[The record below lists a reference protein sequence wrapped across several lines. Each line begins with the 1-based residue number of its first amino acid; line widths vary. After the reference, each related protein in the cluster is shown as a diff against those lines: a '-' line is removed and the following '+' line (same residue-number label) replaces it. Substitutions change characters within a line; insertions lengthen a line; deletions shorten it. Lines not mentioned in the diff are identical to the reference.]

1 MPKYMDYVVFG
12 NAIILCPSEKSTAV
26 TGVSDPIINCTN
38 MLSEVIKFIE

>member
-12 NAIILCPSEKSTAV
+12 NAIILCPSEKSSAV

-38 MLSEVIKFIE
+38 LLNAVIKFIE